1 MDGVTGPSRIYGST
15 QVHERKGGNQQ
26 QADAFR
32 QAMEEHEGGT
42 AAEREPEA
50 PTPKTPVRR
59 GLQPNRPD
67 SRKLEEEVHHVD
79 VVA

>member
-1 MDGVTGPSRIYGST
+1 MDGVTGPGRIYGST

-42 AAEREPEA
+42 AAEREPA
-50 PTPKTPVRR
+50 TPKTPVRR
-59 GLQPNRPD
+59 GLQQNGPN